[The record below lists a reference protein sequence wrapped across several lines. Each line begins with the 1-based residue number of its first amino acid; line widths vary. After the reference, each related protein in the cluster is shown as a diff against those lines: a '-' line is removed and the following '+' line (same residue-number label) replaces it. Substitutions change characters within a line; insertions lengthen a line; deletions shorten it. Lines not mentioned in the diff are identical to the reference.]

1 MRYGVFETTVR
12 NNNKKLLTTFDNKND
27 AVMYK
32 CMLDMQEDDFEN
44 QLYPRCMDRHF
55 YEVEL
60 V

>member
-1 MRYGVFETTVR
+1 MKYGVFETTAR
-12 NNNKKLLTTFDNKND
+12 DNNKKLLTTFDNKND

-44 QLYPRCMDRHF
+44 QLYPHCMGRHY